1 VAANKGERWKNNAN
15 KTGAKALQK
24 QTNGDG
30 GDSFMNEQSLVQVS
44 LRKIFSMNGYD
55 DSERMTQRNFEHISS
70 EIERKSGISI
80 SGTTIRRLSKGAFNR
95 LPQVATLNA
104 IANYFD
110 CNTWQEYKSSLKSK
124 RTDATNLGE
133 VVDTIPNIEEDDNQ
147 ASTRIPK
154 IKLSPIWMSLL
165 IVPLVIVG
173 YYIYPKSD
181 EGRNFE
187 SASFSGHKTTGNDLP
202 NTVVFRFDID
212 KVKADSFFI
221 QQSWDK
227 NRRIRIH
234 KNQYTA
240 TDIYYEPGYHVAKL
254 IADDSVI
261 KTFDINIPTDKWV
274 FYVNEYKVAYGT
286 EYIDTKNSI
295 KGGSLAIT
303 KEELLESGIDLSQEK
318 IFLYSYFPS
327 EHEISG
333 DNFTLKTRVRMKEV
347 KNNRCPYLAVEVYG
361 QRYFMLIKSTEK
373 GCANLTS
380 LWFGEQAIHGQQ
392 ADLSSVAYDVKE
404 WTDLELHV
412 RNKHVTIKINAQ
424 EAFTT
429 AYQQSL
435 NMITGLSF
443 ISNGLCEV
451 DHVSLVGLN
460 GKTFYQN
467 DFDQSID

>member
-1 VAANKGERWKNNAN
+1 VAANKGERWTNNAN
-15 KTGAKALQK
+15 KTRAKALQK

-30 GDSFMNEQSLVQVS
+30 GDFFMNEQSLVQVS

-55 DSERMTQRNFEHISS
+55 DPERMTQRNFEHISS

-124 RTDATNLGE
+124 RTDATTVE
-133 VVDTIPNIEEDDNQ
+133 VVGT
-147 ASTRIPK
+147 IPK
-154 IKLSPIWMSLL
+154 IEENGNYASNTTRRKFSPVWMSLL
-165 IVPLVIVG
+165 IAPLVIFG

-234 KNQYTA
+234 KNQYTI

-261 KTFDINIPTDKWV
+261 RTFDINIATDKWV
-274 FYVNEYKVAYGT
+274 FYANEYKPAYAT
-286 EYIDTKNSI
+286 EYIDTKNFL
-295 KGGSLAIT
+295 KEGSLAIT
-303 KEELLESGIDLSQEK
+303 KEELLESGVDLSQEK

-333 DNFTLKTRVRMKEV
+333 DNFMLKTRVRMNEV

-380 LWFGEQAIHGQQ
+380 LWFGEQAINGQQ
-392 ADLSSVAYDVKE
+392 ADLSAVAYDVRE

-412 RNKHVTIKINAQ
+412 RNKHVTIKINDQ
-424 EAFTT
+424 EAFSTT
-429 AYQQSL
+429 YQHSL

-467 DFDQSID
+467 DFDQGVD